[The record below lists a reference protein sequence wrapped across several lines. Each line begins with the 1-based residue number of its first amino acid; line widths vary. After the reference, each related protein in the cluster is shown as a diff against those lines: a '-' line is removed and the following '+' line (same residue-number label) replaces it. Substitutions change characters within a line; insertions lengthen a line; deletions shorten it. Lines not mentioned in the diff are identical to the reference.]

1 MCISDIGM
9 MELEGMTFWSHHGC
23 LDSEK
28 KKGNLFIVDFKGEM
42 DMSRAAESDALEDTV
57 NYAEIY
63 EVIRKEME
71 KPSELLE
78 HVAGRI
84 VKAVAERFPEFVRFS
99 VRVSKRRPPV
109 GGAVQWSRIT
119 LQSGQPVNSIGPLPA
134 TPGPSPYPGVGKCQ
148 FRSSGYP
155 SSNKHKHEE

>member
-1 MCISDIGM
+1 MCISDFGII
-9 MELEGMTFWSHHGC
+9 ELEEMSFWAHHGC
-23 LDSEK
+23 LEHEK

-42 DMSRAAESDALEDTV
+42 DMSKAAESDALEDTV

-71 KPSELLE
+71 VPSELLE

-119 LQSGQPVNSIGPLPA
+119 ISHHG
-134 TPGPSPYPGVGKCQ
+134 
-148 FRSSGYP
+148 
-155 SSNKHKHEE
+155 